1 MHCEFLLFPNVLFT
15 LFLLMFFILPLD
27 GEELKEEIQ
36 TLRKEHTSLQ
46 SGITIL
52 FFDYTI
58 TKQISILKNYLKY

>member
-1 MHCEFLLFPNVLFT
+1 ML
-15 LFLLMFFILPLD
+15 FILPLD